1 MVGWINNRLGFDM
14 LMKAPNQSP
23 DRRSGNSPQ
32 PVYPAR
38 VRAPSSA
45 GGVRPV
51 VPRWALV
58 SAVGAPVSLLATATV
73 AAQLHTSPYD
83 PISQTMSVLAAT
95 GSGAMVMTA
104 GFIMTAACQIVTA
117 AGLYV
122 LSPVPRIVLAFAG
135 CCGLA
140 VAALPVSLD
149 HFVAPHLLAAGMG
162 TGMLALWPVLAMSA
176 AAFAPAACQ
185 RCWAISASIIFA
197 ALLAW
202 VCYEANQGMLLGLA
216 ERVAVIGE
224 TFWPLAV
231 VATSRD
237 VHEQRAQGVSAV
249 ADPVGIR
256 VLSGSTHRKTA
267 TRKSE

>member
-1 MVGWINNRLGFDM
+1 M
-14 LMKAPNQSP
+14 LMKVPNQSP
-23 DRRSGNSPQ
+23 E
-32 PVYPAR
+32 PVQPAR
-38 VRAPSSA
+38 VRPPASSR
-45 GGVRPV
+45 VLQPV

-73 AAQLHTSPYD
+73 AARLYTSPYD

-104 GFIMTAACQIVTA
+104 GFIMTAACQIITA

-122 LSPVPRIVLAFAG
+122 LSRVPRIVLAFVG

-140 VAALPVSLD
+140 VAAFPVSLNPC
-149 HFVAPHLLAAGMG
+149 VVPHLLAVAMG
-162 TGMLALWPVLAMSA
+162 TGMLALWPVLAMSG
-176 AAFAPAACQ
+176 AAFAPAACR

-197 ALLAW
+197 TLLAW

-231 VATSRD
+231 VATSRH
-237 VHEQRAQGVSAV
+237 VHERRRAVT
-249 ADPVGIR
+249 
-256 VLSGSTHRKTA
+256 SGSTVTSCSGSRS
-267 TRKSE
+267 RGG

>member
-1 MVGWINNRLGFDM
+1 M

-23 DRRSGNSPQ
+23 DRRSGKSPQ
-32 PVYPAR
+32 PGYPAR
-38 VRAPSSA
+38 LRAPSSA
-45 GGVRPV
+45 GVVRPV
-51 VPRWALV
+51 VPRWAIV
-58 SAVGAPVSLLATATV
+58 SAVGAPFSLLATATV
-73 AAQLHTSPYD
+73 AAQLQTSAYD

-122 LSPVPRIVLAFAG
+122 LSPVPRIVLAFVG

-140 VAALPVSLD
+140 VAALPVSL
-149 HFVAPHLLAAGMG
+149 HQCVAPHLLAAAMG
-162 TGMLALWPVLAMSA
+162 TGMLSLWPVLAMSGA
-176 AAFAPAACQ
+176 ASTPAACR

-197 ALLAW
+197 ASLAW

-231 VATSRD
+231 VATSRH
-237 VHEQRAQGVSAV
+237 VHKSWSTHSDCISIATGVAAV
-249 ADPVGIR
+249 ADPVGIQA
-256 VLSGSTHRKTA
+256 LSGQLIEGLPRGSRSD
-267 TRKSE
+267 R